1 MVFEMTTV
9 IENPN
14 SHKSQKQHYQCF
26 HYNNIYPDF
35 SFTEQVITVLYNVK
49 FIQECKEKVF
59 EECCRIDDCSP
70 YTSYDDFVYRKK
82 VKRKEFSFQEVFK
95 YHDVEKY
102 IQRVKINYK
111 DWFGWSSDNQ
121 SLISLIND
129 IEEYGRR
136 YISSYRESRK
146 TITKDKFNDF
156 ILDYPQ
162 YSSNFKEFKEILRGV
177 RHFMGASFKFVMNMN
192 EDSFFEINLKD
203 HIDLFNDMNDFFTPR
218 SRVKSARSANNP

>member
-70 YTSYDDFVYRKK
+70 YTSYDDFVYRRK

-121 SLISLIND
+121 SLVSLVN
-129 IEEYGRR
+129 EFYAP
-136 YISSYRESRK
+136 SRETVTVSQEAQK
-146 TITKDKFNDF
+146 IITKQKFNDF

-162 YSSNFKEFKEILRGV
+162 YTSNLNEFQEILRGV
-177 RHFMGASFKFVMNMN
+177 RIFMGADFK
-192 EDSFFEINLKD
+192 S
-203 HIDLFNDMNDFFTPR
+203 
-218 SRVKSARSANNP
+218 